1 MSFAFVSENQ
11 LDNWVR
17 SHSVEARSLIPTI
30 IGQLVAK
37 SCPNASERRFPSG
50 DSIDQPGADGFLRDE
65 NGFPPFV
72 PKGVSFWEIGT
83 GPATRKATDDYRKCT
98 KRICRSIRQDS
109 TIVIVNPRSSVKE
122 WRSTGNGDAQKRWVE
137 ERKSRKEWKDVKLID
152 GTIVADWLTEHP
164 DIGRRLAKEIVGLP
178 ENHIETVDLR
188 WKLLQSYGSPN
199 PLKPDLFLGNRS
211 NAIQRLKE
219 LLFGDKKELKLLTRF
234 PDQVVDFVCAFVAS
248 LEKDNRVQVSSRI
261 LIISDPNVW
270 SSVCEIYE
278 EKNLILIADSSL
290 DLSGDSAGRMI
301 QKAIA
306 SGHAVIYDA
315 PYGGPGSDL
324 TYRLQ
329 DPRINDIYRSLT
341 SVGYSDHK
349 TRAITDKC
357 GRNLNQVLR
366 MLRNETSQ
374 PKWAQGEG
382 SFDMVF
388 ALLIGSWNHNSSA
401 DREIIERLTG
411 KDYIEWA
418 RTIQNVAGLR
428 NPPVISRNGSWKFIP
443 RFEGWHT
450 LGRILDEDHLSKLL
464 EAVTAAIRADKSL
477 PGMRDAA
484 QAQAFLEGIE
494 LEVSC
499 ELKKGLA
506 ESLAIIGSFP
516 EIPDLLTKGSAER
529 FVSRAVSEVLRN
541 FGPEEW
547 DSLDRIL
554 PLLAEASP
562 IDFLNIVQ
570 ESLEQEA
577 PPFVNQVFPSRGW
590 RSKPAIPY
598 GLIWALE
605 SIAWDQDYLEK
616 TCVLLGK
623 LSETVMDSEKEDQAL
638 QSLARIL
645 FPLLPQTMAPS
656 QYRMDVIQVL
666 LKETPSAGWKLL
678 PELFPKFSSI
688 ITVNYRPMWRE
699 FIRDDW
705 EPVASSQREL
715 VSQLEELSDLAVD
728 LACIDFEKLGDERFI
743 GLFSD
748 LSTPAF
754 HRVMRHLS
762 SDDILRRTDG
772 QRLNLWKKLAGLYHE
787 HSGSADAWWSLNEN
801 EVQEI
806 GRIVKSIAPRD
817 PTVIHK
823 IVFSNDIYLLIGDS
837 DDWEVSNKEKWE
849 ESNKKK
855 DELRQQTMKELLEF
869 SNQEEVI
876 DFAED
881 VEDSGIYGFYLAKFA
896 DSLTDQLLLPEKLN
910 PDVTE
915 KSGEFIEKY
924 VGHRWYLKGWNW
936 VAGLDHSTWTPAQAG
951 RFLSWMPFTPETW
964 ERVVDWLGL
973 NEVEYWSRT
982 HARLPQDFE
991 GSPDEAIDKLISFDR
1006 GQAALE
1012 CIAYLLR
1019 LDRPINH
1026 NLACK
1031 ALLATKPVTPIQ
1043 HENIAY
1049 NLSEIM
1055 KELQSNPDVPV
1066 DTLLK
1071 IEWKHFNLF
1080 DHHFGVLPKTIES
1093 QLSTDPAY
1101 FSKVVEI
1108 FHRYKSVPPAERSYV
1123 TSNESD
1129 IRDNAFHMF
1138 CHHWKSIPGT
1148 DSRSRFHPAKFKEWL
1163 DEVYRLCDSP
1173 ELSEEA
1179 QYFLGESFIHAP
1191 PDPDGL
1197 WIHRAVA
1204 QALNDSNAHA
1214 MRHAFFIALRNARGV
1229 YRVEGTGVQERELA
1243 ERFRSKAEQLQAAGF
1258 HRFASTLFSVSES
1271 YASEADEAINRDEL
1285 ED

>member
-17 SHSVEARSLIPTI
+17 SHSVEARSLIPTMI
-30 IGQLVAK
+30 SRLVAK

-50 DSIDQPGADGFLRDE
+50 DSIDQPGSDGFLRDE
-65 NGFPPFV
+65 NGHSPFV
-72 PKGVSFWEIGT
+72 PKGDSFWEIGT
-83 GPATRKATDDYRKCT
+83 GPATRKATEDYRNRTNQIPEK
-98 KRICRSIRQDS
+98 IRQDS

-122 WRSTGNGDAQKRWVE
+122 WRSTGNGDAQKRWLE
-137 ERKSRKEWKDVKLID
+137 KRRSRKEWKDVKLID
-152 GTIVADWLTEHP
+152 GTIIADWLTEHP
-164 DIGRRLAKEIVGLP
+164 DIGRWLATEIVGLP
-178 ENHIETVDLR
+178 EYHIETVDLR

-219 LLFGDKKELKLLTRF
+219 LLFGEKKELRLLTRF

-248 LEKDNRVQVSSRI
+248 LEDDRRVQVSSRA

-270 SSVCEIYE
+270 TAVCQIYE
-278 EKNLILIADSSL
+278 ENNLVLIADSSL
-290 DLSGDSAGRMI
+290 ELSGESAGRMI
-301 QKAIA
+301 QKAIV
-306 SGHAVIYDA
+306 SGHSVIYDA
-315 PYGGPGSDL
+315 PYGGPNSDL
-324 TYRLQ
+324 TFRLQ

-357 GRNLNQVLR
+357 ERNLNQVLR
-366 MLRNETSQ
+366 MLRNETLL
-374 PKWAQGEG
+374 PKWAEGEG
-382 SFDMVF
+382 SNDMVF
-388 ALLIGSWNHNSSA
+388 ALLAGSWNHNSLA
-401 DREIIERLTG
+401 DREIIQNMTG
-411 KDYIEWA
+411 KDYTEWA
-418 RTIQNVAGLR
+418 RTIQNVAGRR
-428 NPPVISRNGSWKFIP
+428 NPPVINRNGWWKFIP
-443 RFEGWHT
+443 RFEGWHS
-450 LGRILDEDHLSKLL
+450 LGRILDEDHLGKLI

-477 PGMRDAA
+477 PGMRDAEQV
-484 QAQAFLEGIE
+484 QAYLEGKE
-494 LEVSC
+494 LEVSF

-506 ESLAIIGSFP
+506 ESLAIMGNFP
-516 EIPDLLTKGSAER
+516 DTPDSLTKWSTER

-547 DSLDRIL
+547 DSLHRIL

-570 ESLEQEA
+570 ESLEQED
-577 PPFVNQVFPSRGW
+577 PPFVNQVFPSRG
-590 RSKPAIPY
+590 RSSMPAIPY

-605 SIAWDQDYLEK
+605 SIAWDQDCLEK

-656 QYRMDVIQVL
+656 QYRMDVVKVL

-678 PELFPKFSSI
+678 PELFPKLSSI
-688 ITVNYRPMWRE
+688 VSINYRPVWRE
-699 FIRDDW
+699 SIRDDW

-728 LACIDFEKLGDERFI
+728 LACTDFEKLGDERFI

-748 LSTPAF
+748 LSAPAF
-754 HRVMRHLS
+754 NRVLRHLS
-762 SDDILRRTDG
+762 SGDILHMTDG
-772 QRLNLWKKLAGLYHE
+772 QRLDLWKKLARLYHK
-787 HSGSADAWWSLNEN
+787 HSGTADAWWSLNEN
-801 EVQEI
+801 EVLEI
-806 GRIVKSIAPRD
+806 GKVVESIAPRD

-823 IVFSNDIYLLIGDS
+823 IVFSNDIYLLIGNS
-837 DDWEVSNKEKWE
+837 DDWDVSNSEKD
-849 ESNKKK
+849 S
-855 DELRQQTMKELLEF
+855 LRKQTMKKLLDS
-869 SNQEEVI
+869 SNQESVI

-881 VEDSGIYGFYLAKFA
+881 VEDAGNYGFYLAKFA
-896 DSLTDQLLLPEKLN
+896 DSLTDQLLLPKKLN

-915 KSGEFIEKY
+915 QSKEFIEKY
-924 VGHRWYLKGWNW
+924 VGHRWHLKGWNW
-936 VAGLDHSTWTPAQAG
+936 VAGLDRSTWTPAQAG
-951 RFLSWMPFTPETW
+951 KFLSWMPFTPETW
-964 ERVVDWLGL
+964 KRVVDWLGL

-982 HARLPQDFE
+982 HAQLPQDFE
-991 GSPDEAIDKLISFDR
+991 GNPDEAIDKLISFDR
-1006 GQAALE
+1006 GQTALE
-1012 CIAYLLR
+1012 CIANLLH
-1019 LDRPINH
+1019 LKKTFNH
-1026 NLACK
+1026 DLACK
-1031 ALLATKPVTPIQ
+1031 ALLATKPIAPMPI
-1043 HENIAY
+1043 ENIAY
-1049 NLSEIM
+1049 NVSEIM
-1055 KELQSNPDVPV
+1055 KELQSNPALPV

-1071 IEWKHFNLF
+1071 IEWKHFELF
-1080 DHHFGVLPKTIES
+1080 DHHFGVSPETIES

-1108 FHRYKSVPPAERSYV
+1108 FHRYKSVPPAERSYL

-1129 IRDNAFHMF
+1129 ILDHAIHMF
-1138 CHHWKSIPGT
+1138 GQHWKSIPGT
-1148 DSRSRFHPAKFKEWL
+1148 DSHGRFHPAKFKEWL

-1173 ELSEEA
+1173 ELIEEA

-1204 QALNDSNAHA
+1204 QALNDSSAQT
-1214 MRHAFFIALRNARGV
+1214 MRHAFFIALRNSRGV

-1243 ERFRSKAEQLQAAGF
+1243 ERYRSQAEQLQAAGF
-1258 HRFASTLFSVSES
+1258 HRFASTLFSVFQS
-1271 YASEADEAINRDEL
+1271 YASEANDAINRDEL
-1285 ED
+1285 EA